1 MNMMMSIIPA
11 NTDDGALLRLWL
23 HGRPTGT
30 QAGYRADAARF
41 LAFVAKPIRAT
52 TLADVQGYMDTLGAL
67 APATQARRINV
78 VKSLFAFAYRVG
90 YCPFDVTRAVK
101 APAVK
106 DTLAE
111 RIMGVPA
118 VVKML
123 AMEDNPRNHA
133 LLTLL
138 YAAGLRVSE
147 ACGLRWRDLQPRDPA
162 QGAPGGLVTIFG
174 KGSKTRHVLL
184 PQSVWDELLALR
196 GDDAEDQPVFPSRM
210 RGRSISSPQAWR
222 IVKAAALR
230 AGLPKAI
237 SPHFLRHAAASHAI
251 QRGASLPLVQQSL
264 GHTNLSTTGRYTHIN
279 PTDSIANYLPV

>member
-1 MNMMMSIIPA
+1 MDTMMSIIPA

-23 HGRPTGT
+23 HGRPAGT

-41 LAFVAKPIRAT
+41 LAFVAKPIRIT

-90 YCPFDVTRAVK
+90 YCPFDVT
-101 APAVK
+101 
-106 DTLAE
+106 LAE

-123 AMEDNPRNHA
+123 AMEDDPRNHA

-147 ACGLRWRDLQPRDPA
+147 ACALRWRDLQPRDPA

-174 KGSKTRHVLL
+174 KGLKTRHVLL

-196 GDDAEDQPVFPSRM
+196 GDDTEDQPVFPSRM
-210 RGRSISSPQAWR
+210 RGRSLSSPQAWR

-251 QRGASLPLVQQSL
+251 QRGASLPLVQQTL
-264 GHTNLSTTGRYTHIN
+264 GHTNLSTTGQYTHIN

>member
-1 MNMMMSIIPA
+1 MTSNGAIVPA
-11 NTDDGALLRLWL
+11 NTNDDGLIRLWL
-23 HGRPTGT
+23 HGRPAGT
-30 QAGYRADAARF
+30 QAGYRADAGRF
-41 LAFVAKPIRAT
+41 LAFAQKPLHAV
-52 TLADVQGYMDTLGAL
+52 TLSDVQGYMDTITHL

-90 YCPFDVTRAVK
+90 YAPYDVTRAVK

-111 RIMGVPA
+111 RIMAPPA

-123 AMEDNPRNHA
+123 AMEDDPRNHA

-147 ACGLRWRDLQPRDPA
+147 ACGLRWRDLMPRDV
-162 QGAPGGLVTIFG
+162 GGLVTIFG

-184 PQSVWDELLALR
+184 PQSVWDELTALR
-196 GDDAEDQPVFPSRM
+196 GGTGDGDPVFPSRIH
-210 RGRSISSPQAWR
+210 GRSVSATSAWR
-222 IVKAAALR
+222 IVKAAAAR

-251 QRGASLPLVQQSL
+251 QRGASLPLVQQTL

-279 PTDSIANYLPV
+279 PTDSIGNYLPV